1 MESGGSF
8 ALEDNW
14 FELRAG
20 SHQSVLFLYVLLG
33 LFVVV
38 EFQRGNSNILLGGV
52 AEVACIVDDHPI
64 FIVYNSSANK
74 VVVGFW
80 IFDLK
85 YNM

>member
-14 FELRAG
+14 FGLRAG
-20 SHQSVLFLYVLLG
+20 SHQSVLFLYVLPG